1 MSQVRTEMK
10 PGMQLLEN
18 LGICWSAAFS
28 KAIQSQTSIVYVSML
43 NKETDTS
50 FSCKNAMLLMAVH
63 EKHVLKRAQIEMHAF
78 KIVGVVVHLKQFWE
92 RSEAGAVSTESE
104 DHFKLT

>member
-1 MSQVRTEMK
+1 
-10 PGMQLLEN
+10 
-18 LGICWSAAFS
+18 
-28 KAIQSQTSIVYVSML
+28 
-43 NKETDTS
+43 
-50 FSCKNAMLLMAVH
+50 MLLMAVH

-78 KIVGVVVHLKQFWE
+78 KIVRVVVHLKQFWE